1 LYGKRPSLL
10 HSEKQPSLGFKCH
23 GCGKDYGTLCVEVR
37 ENRNTKERPISQR
50 RESGLRPE
58 RRENLK
64 PIQYSWKNQIA
75 SESYVVKIKE
85 ALTVT
90 KQALHSEL
98 LTDVQKQEIL
108 KECREALQPII
119 ERYKAYE
126 IEDQQDS
133 KWDVYDENGKL
144 LWNPVR
150 MIKQYREQGDPF
162 YHMNNLPFLFIA
174 KVLKKYPLSFNYTR
188 QKISNMMKGLEFFV
202 KYIQSIAKQNWHYSL
217 YEWWIILA
225 YEDTEGIG
233 KTRRMLEALDGS
245 RGKISRKEIRTQSR
259 RLKKVAKDLRFM
271 IDFFEFLKYIER
283 TAQKDPELRIEW
295 DRIKEDKKQG
305 RFNYW
310 KRINEGTKHADSS
323 ITTILD
329 NKLISFKSEVIRIYH
344 GYNPNYKSEIRDYRL
359 KLADLHKQLHTVS
372 YPTQNENRRNKI
384 KEEIKR
390 LEASKPKQKDQCGPF
405 HPSKL
410 PIEVID
416 SLRNQRKLCTLDF
429 F

>member
-1 LYGKRPSLL
+1 ML
-10 HSEKQPSLGFKCH
+10 HPENQPSLGFKCH
-23 GCGKDYGTLCVEVR
+23 GCGKDHGTLYVEVR

-50 RESGLRPE
+50 REPGLRLE

-75 SESYVVKIKE
+75 SENYLAKIKK

-90 KQALHSEL
+90 KQALHSDL
-98 LTDVQKQEIL
+98 LTDVQKEEIL
-108 KECREALQPII
+108 KECREALQPIL
-119 ERYKAYE
+119 ERYKTYE

-174 KVLKKYPLSFNYTR
+174 KVLKKYPLSSNYTR
-188 QKISNMMKGLEFFV
+188 QKMSNMKKGLDFFA
-202 KYIQSIAKQNWHYSL
+202 KYIQSIAKQNWHYPL

-233 KTRRMLEALDGS
+233 KTRRMLETLDSS

-259 RLKKVAKDLRFM
+259 RLKKVAKDLYFI
-271 IDFFEFLKYIER
+271 IDFFEFLEYVDR
-283 TAQKDPELRIEW
+283 MAQKDPELRIEW
-295 DRIKEDKKQG
+295 ERIKEDKKQG
-305 RFNYW
+305 RLNYW
-310 KRINEGTKHADSS
+310 NRINEGTKHAASS
-323 ITTILD
+323 LTTTLD

-344 GYNPNYKSEIRDYRL
+344 GYNPNYKSELRNYRL
-359 KLADLHKQLHTVS
+359 KLSDLHEQLRAVS
-372 YPTQNENRRNKI
+372 YPNQNEERRNKI
-384 KEEIKR
+384 KEEIRR
-390 LEASKPKQKDQCGPF
+390 LKESKPKQKDQCGPF

-416 SLRNQRKLCTLDF
+416 RLRNQHKLRTIDF